1 VTTLEQFP
9 VRNRFTGAVQFTAAI
24 SVTPDMLPSV
34 KLGLAVRWGCGNDA
48 NLSDADLCDANLRDA
63 NLSGADLSDADLRGA
78 NLSGANLSGANLSG
92 ADLRGANLR
101 DANLSGADLSGA
113 NLRDAN
119 LSGADL
125 SGANLSDANLRGAN
139 LRGANLSDA
148 DLRGA
153 NLSDANLRGANLSD
167 ADLRGANLRDAN
179 LSDANLKSF
188 KADLWATLTM
198 ARHEVPALIAA
209 LRAGRVDGSQYEGAC
224 ACLVGTLENAG
235 ATGLPHNSSDPAEQW
250 FLMIREGDKPGDDTG
265 GGFASAKALEWAL
278 EYCALTGI
286 ELEAEPAQ

>member
-101 DANLSGADLSGA
+101 DANLS
-113 NLRDAN
+113 
-119 LSGADL
+119 
-125 SGANLSDANLRGAN
+125 
-139 LRGANLSDA
+139 DA
-148 DLRGA
+148 D
-153 NLSDANLRGANLSD
+153 LSD

-179 LSDANLKSF
+179 LSGADLRGANLRDANLSGADLKSF